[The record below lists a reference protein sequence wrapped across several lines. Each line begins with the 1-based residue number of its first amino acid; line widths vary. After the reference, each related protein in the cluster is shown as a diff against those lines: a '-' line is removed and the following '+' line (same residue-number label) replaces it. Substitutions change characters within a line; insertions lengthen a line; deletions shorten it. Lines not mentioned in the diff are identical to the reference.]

1 MKKIFKL
8 FIPIIIAVILT
19 LVGCDGGGRNP
30 ITHKKEPIETV
41 ATEAPTESN
50 IDETQAE
57 QYIESKQKM
66 YEDMFNDTFTMD
78 SNSNNIIATI
88 TKQDSNVIEVENTAS
103 GDSKNVI
110 YLENGTKYTVYNI
123 GEDSYLEIHV
133 PEYKDSEGEIK
144 GAEDLYYKITNN
156 KISSDA
162 LLSEDAN
169 IKNLSDISESLQL
182 STENISSVKY
192 LGDQTVHGVD
202 CSAVEIKSRVKKDEE
217 TINNKTI
224 FYFND
229 WNVMFGI
236 KFSTSTNTID
246 CYFPDSLK
254 IELPKDVE
262 FKEVEDSV
270 INEKISSIK
279 PANSLNSK
287 N

>member
-1 MKKIFKL
+1 M
-8 FIPIIIAVILT
+8 ILT

-41 ATEAPTESN
+41 ATEAPTKSN

-57 QYIESKQKM
+57 QDIESKQKM